1 MFDQTRRS
9 WCSMDVET
17 RIVSLIASST
27 EMVCVLGLENQ
38 LVGRSHECDYPTTVS
53 SLPVCTEP
61 KFLDGTSYQIDER
74 IKAIL
79 QEGLSVYR
87 VDAAL
92 LKQLAPDVIITQ
104 TQCDV
109 CAVSLVDVEGAVC
122 AILGSQPRIVALK
135 PNVLDDIFADIER
148 VADALGVRERGV
160 DITTALRRRMADIE
174 RRVAT
179 AGERPTVACIEWIE
193 PLMAAGNWMPELV
206 DKAGGISVV
215 GSAGEHAPWLDWG
228 DLATLDPDVIIVLPC
243 GFDIER
249 TRREIK
255 SLTTKLEWLKLRA
268 VRGRRVYLA
277 DGNQFFNRPGPRVV
291 EALEI
296 MAEMLHPGL
305 FKVVHEGIG
314 WQLLFEEEE

>member
-1 MFDQTRRS
+1 
-9 WCSMDVET
+9 MDVEN

-27 EMVCVLGLENQ
+27 EIVCALGLENQ
-38 LVGRSHECDYPTTVS
+38 LVGRSHECDYPTTIS
-53 SLPVCTEP
+53 SLPICTEP
-61 KFLDGTSYQIDER
+61 KFMDGTSYQIDER

-92 LKQLAPDVIITQ
+92 LEQLAPDVIITQ

-109 CAVSLVDVEGAVC
+109 CAVSLADVEAAVC
-122 AILGSQPRIVALK
+122 TTLDSQPTIVALK
-135 PNVLDDIFADIER
+135 PNALNDIFADIER
-148 VADALGVRERGV
+148 VANALGVRERGA
-160 DITTALRRRMADIE
+160 DITVRLRRRMADIE
-174 RRVAT
+174 QCAAT
-179 AGERPTVACIEWIE
+179 ARERPTVACIEWIE

-206 DKAGGISVV
+206 HKAGGISVV
-215 GSAGEHAPWLDWG
+215 GSAGEHSPWLDWG

-243 GFDIER
+243 GFDIAR

-255 SLTTKLEWLKLRA
+255 SLMTKSEWLKLRA
-268 VRGRRVYLA
+268 VRERRVYLA

-296 MAEMLHPGL
+296 MAEILHPSL